1 MPEWPALP
9 ARLRLLACR
18 GLQKPERIL
27 QTPLNML
34 CTSRDHSEETTS
46 DEEDEAEDEAEDEK
60 KEEDKEKMTTKKLVT
75 KAVLML
81 LAGTIVCAV
90 FSDPMVDAVSN
101 FSKVSSWLSAGQK
114 IKALGCSL
122 HCEGKAGF
130 GWNAGLILCPILKSE
145 LNLAFSAIAV
155 DSLLRV
161 WTRRRL
167 TSPW

>member
-9 ARLRLLACR
+9 ARLMLLACR

-34 CTSRDHSEETTS
+34 CPSRDHSEETTS

-101 FSKVSSWLSAGQK
+101 FSKVSRLQSRVSIGLHGGSGAAGRPVMHTITQK
-114 IKALGCSL
+114 T
-122 HCEGKAGF
+122 EGS
-130 GWNAGLILCPILKSE
+130 CP
-145 LNLAFSAIAV
+145 ACAV
-155 DSLLRV
+155 ISP
-161 WTRRRL
+161 L
-167 TSPW
+167 TQ